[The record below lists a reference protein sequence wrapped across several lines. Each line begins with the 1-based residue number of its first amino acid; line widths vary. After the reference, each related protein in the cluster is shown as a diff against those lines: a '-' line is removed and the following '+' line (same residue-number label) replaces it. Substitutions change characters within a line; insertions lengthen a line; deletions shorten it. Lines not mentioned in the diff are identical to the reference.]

1 MNDNKRERLKEILNN
16 FSKKKIL
23 VLGDLIGDEYI
34 YGKTTRISREAPVL
48 ILKFESREI
57 ILGGGANSV
66 NNVWALGGKVFPVG
80 VVGKDNIG
88 SSLLQIM
95 KDKKINTAGIF
106 IDKIHPT
113 ITKTRIMAG
122 GYHTAKQQVIR
133 IDKEISSELSRG
145 MEDKIL
151 NFLKTK
157 VSQTDAIL
165 ISDYGGV
172 VTPRIR
178 KMLIPYA
185 KKLNKPVVVDS
196 RFRSLDFKGVS
207 LITPNETEAGPALGI
222 KIKNKQS
229 LLYAGEKLLSE
240 LNSKGVLI
248 TRGKEGMS
256 LFEKGGKVTHIPIV
270 GSDEPVDVT
279 GAGDTVASCITLA
292 LASGANFREA
302 AYLSNYAAGQV
313 VMKRGTAVVT
323 VEEILNCL
331 ESN

>member
-1 MNDNKRERLKEILNN
+1 MNDNKREQLKKILNN
-16 FSKKKIL
+16 FNKKKIL

-48 ILKFESREI
+48 ILKFESREV

-66 NNVWALGGKVFPVG
+66 NNIWSLGGKVFPVG

-95 KDKKINTAGIF
+95 KDKKINTAGVF
-106 IDKIHPT
+106 IDKIDPT

-133 IDKEISSELSRG
+133 VDKEISNKLSRSI
-145 MEDKIL
+145 EDKIL
-151 NFLKTK
+151 NFLKIK
-157 VSQTDAIL
+157 IPQINAIL

-172 VTPRIR
+172 VTPRII
-178 KMLIPYA
+178 KWLIPYA

-196 RFRSLDFKGVS
+196 RFRVLDFKGVS
-207 LITPNETEAGPALGI
+207 LVTPNETEAGPSLGI
-222 KIKNKQS
+222 KIKDKQS
-229 LLYAGEKLLSE
+229 LLYAGEKLLSD
-240 LNSKGVLI
+240 LGCKGVLI

-256 LFEKGGKVTHIPIV
+256 LFEKDGKVIHIPIV

-292 LASGANFREA
+292 LASGASFRDA

-323 VEEILNCL
+323 VGEISDCL